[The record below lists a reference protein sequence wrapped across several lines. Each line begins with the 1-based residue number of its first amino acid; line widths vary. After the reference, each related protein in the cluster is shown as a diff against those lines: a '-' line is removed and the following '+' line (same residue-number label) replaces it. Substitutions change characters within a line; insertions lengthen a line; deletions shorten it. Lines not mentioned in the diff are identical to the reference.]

1 MEPLAAL
8 APAVAE
14 VDILVDVRFVEVDQ
28 MVTITL
34 GAVQQGAQ
42 LLNEGCPPSRIG
54 TAKQLPGLFPRQAKP
69 VQGGADGFAAAR
81 LGEPRLHKANQPLER
96 PTGLR
101 VGSGYGWAGGPLLG
115 RADFLAKGCLDA
127 GAKGGRPP
135 VR

>member
-1 MEPLAAL
+1 MEPYAAL
-8 APAVAE
+8 TPAVTE
-14 VDILVDVRFVEVDQ
+14 VDILVDLGLVQVDQ
-28 MVTITL
+28 MVAVTL
-34 GAVQQGAQ
+34 GAVQQGVQ
-42 LLNEGCPPSRIG
+42 LLHEGCPPPGIG
-54 TAKQLPGLFPRQAKP
+54 TAKQLPGFLPRQAKP

-96 PTGLR
+96 PAGLR

-115 RADFLAKGCLDA
+115 RADFLVKGCLKA